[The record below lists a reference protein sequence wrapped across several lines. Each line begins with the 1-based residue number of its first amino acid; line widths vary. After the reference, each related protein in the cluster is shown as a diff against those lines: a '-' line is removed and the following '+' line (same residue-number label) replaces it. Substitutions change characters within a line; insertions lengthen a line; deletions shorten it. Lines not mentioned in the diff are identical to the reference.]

1 MLTKTRTTT
10 ELAGT
15 DAARAKKGPSPKA
28 GEVGAGEEIR
38 AGGWQS
44 IGALAASVMDKL
56 RLPADRTA
64 AGAGCE
70 TETPA
75 RGVGLP
81 AAIWNGGFGHA

>member
-15 DAARAKKGPSPKA
+15 EVERAKKGPSPKA

-44 IGALAASVMDKL
+44 IGAAAASVMDKL

-70 TETPA
+70 TEIPA
-75 RGVGLP
+75 RGVGFP
-81 AAIWNGGFGHA
+81 AAIWDGGFGHA

>member
-15 DAARAKKGPSPKA
+15 EVERAEKGPSPKA
-28 GEVGAGEEIR
+28 GEVGAAEEIR
-38 AGGWQS
+38 AGGWQP

-56 RLPADRTA
+56 MLPADRTA

-70 TETPA
+70 TEIPA